1 MSPRR
6 CAAGVEE
13 GGRAQRAWAAPLC
26 PLLLP
31 ASEARSHGHVAR
43 GSPSPRYV
51 FSALPGVNCLF
62 LGGGF
67 QLAVGWQGCERG
79 VRLCAEGEL
88 DSGRSEFGSGKFK
101 IGEQF

>member
-13 GGRAQRAWAAPLC
+13 GGRAAPLR

-51 FSALPGVNCLF
+51 FSALPGVNCLLF
-62 LGGGF
+62 GGF
-67 QLAVGWQGCERG
+67 SSLLYDGRAVSAVSGC
-79 VRLCAEGEL
+79 VQKV
-88 DSGRSEFGSGKFK
+88 S
-101 IGEQF
+101 

>member
-13 GGRAQRAWAAPLC
+13 GGRAALLR

-31 ASEARSHGHVAR
+31 ASEARSRGHVAR

-51 FSALPGVNCLF
+51 FSALPGVNCLLF
-62 LGGGF
+62 GGF
-67 QLAVGWQGCERG
+67 SSL
-79 VRLCAEGEL
+79 L
-88 DSGRSEFGSGKFK
+88 
-101 IGEQF
+101 